1 MIHFFHKMLKST
13 VIFLWIMI
21 TNHYSQIT
29 MPHNMPQITKKVN
42 LFLNK
47 AISKIMNLIKFMK
60 QMKKVQTI
68 VKVPVQTKSKY
79 LMKSKKLS
87 LRMRQGAREVL
98 HLHRMLNIISPYL
111 RRTWLMIRNQICL
124 DLASHAQERKL
135 MLSIRLSLKTLWTGL
150 QEKMKIVKIQIKR

>member
-1 MIHFFHKMLKST
+1 
-13 VIFLWIMI
+13 MI

-47 AISKIMNLIKFMK
+47 AISTVMSLTKFMK

-98 HLHRMLNIISPYL
+98 HL
-111 RRTWLMIRNQICL
+111 Q
-124 DLASHAQERKL
+124 
-135 MLSIRLSLKTLWTGL
+135 
-150 QEKMKIVKIQIKR
+150 